1 MVNISRTFTSLL
13 LAAMNLLEVTKVLN
27 LSTLVV
33 YLDFTGISDTLREEK
48 GPFTLFA
55 PTNKAFEALPESTKQ
70 ELQDDPA
77 KLKQLLAYHL
87 LTERKWTYEFGK
99 DNMVISV
106 SEGKKLRLNSFRY
119 GKVCF
124 TFINCC
130 R

>member
-1 MVNISRTFTSLL
+1 MENMSRTYLFFP

-27 LSTLVV
+27 LSTLVE
-33 YLDFTGISDTLREEK
+33 YLNSTGFSDTLREDK

-55 PTNKAFEALPESTKQ
+55 PTNKAFQALPESTKQ
-70 ELQDDPA
+70 ELRDDPE

-87 LTERKWTYEFGK
+87 VPERKWTYEFGK
-99 DNMVISV
+99 DNMVNTV

-124 TFINCC
+124 T
-130 R
+130 